1 MFLRDWALGTLT
13 GDEWPFVYVPPVSV
27 SVSGAQSRKNDA
39 IPPKWFNSLDT
50 NSSTIWVF
58 LQQYNYRYSAIQH
71 GLSNLEYDYLKN
83 NVADSKK
90 RKKGNGNRKRKIDHS
105 SGYGLFSS
113 ASNNGYKKRKIDSD
127 NNSSGYGIISAA
139 SNAYKVISE

>member
-1 MFLRDWALGTLT
+1 MQETHAPRAIADSLHFLSNGLDQGRSLPGLGGITIGIL
-13 GDEWPFVYVPPVSV
+13 
-27 SVSGAQSRKNDA
+27 A
-39 IPPKWFNSLDT
+39 IGL
-50 NSSTIWVF
+50 F

-113 ASNNGYKKRKIDSD
+113 ASNNGYKRRKIDSD

>member
-1 MFLRDWALGTLT
+1 MS
-13 GDEWPFVYVPPVSV
+13 PVSV
-27 SVSGAQSRKNDA
+27 PGAKSRKNDA

-50 NSSTIWVF
+50 NSSTIGVF

-113 ASNNGYKKRKIDSD
+113 ASNNGYKRRKIDSD
-127 NNSSGYGIISAA
+127 NNSSGYGIVSAA